1 MPEEQENGET
11 SVSFPDIFVPVLLAN
26 LFCLSILV
34 AMMAYLL
41 CRIRAAWIRK
51 KTMFETWLNR
61 SGVADVIR
69 QVGQEV
75 KKHRNIPNNTQ
86 PHPLAYLVNKLSI
99 GGKLEENATSE
110 AKPTDCKV

>member
-11 SVSFPDIFVPVLLAN
+11 NVSFPDIFVPVLLAN

-41 CRIRAAWIRK
+41 YRIRAAWIRK
-51 KTMFETWLNR
+51 KTMFMTWLNR

-69 QVGQEV
+69 HVGQEA
-75 KKHRNIPNNTQ
+75 KKHKNIHNNTQ
-86 PHPLAYLVNKLSI
+86 PHPLASLVKLSI